1 MKTCTAVLKNL
12 YSIVV
17 ILLFGALV
25 SACCVS
31 GKKVEITDAM
41 IAPEYKDFNGTML
54 VLESYRGIDIGFKN
68 RFEDHYKGEWVFA
81 KKSELN
87 DTYADIE
94 NYRYA
99 VGGELSPGA
108 GDAHK
113 VRHWMLDRKTKKKY
127 YTPYTNGAG
136 KQQTN
141 FVKYIEERRKKG

>member
-1 MKTCTAVLKNL
+1 MTTNSTVFNTY
-12 YSIVV
+12 YSIAM
-17 ILLFGALV
+17 IFLFGAMA

-41 IAPEYKDFNGTML
+41 VAPEYKDFKGTML

-68 RFEDHYKGEWVFA
+68 RFEDHYNGEWVFA

-87 DTYADIE
+87 DTYADLEI
-94 NYRYA
+94 YRYA
-99 VGGELSPGA
+99 VGGELNSGA

-127 YTPYTNGAG
+127 YTPYTNAAG

-141 FVKYIEERRKKG
+141 FVKAIEERRKKD